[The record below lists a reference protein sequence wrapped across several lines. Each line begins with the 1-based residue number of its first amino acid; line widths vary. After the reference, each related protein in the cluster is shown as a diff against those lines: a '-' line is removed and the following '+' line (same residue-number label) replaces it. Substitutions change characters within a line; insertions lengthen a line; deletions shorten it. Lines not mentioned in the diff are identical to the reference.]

1 MSGFGYYTRL
11 AAALF
16 VAAVMGAA
24 IANPDIGRKTADRR
38 ALAKLEKLNAEERA
52 CAPGEAPLTAGFAD
66 LDDVKSA
73 TPLGALAAPG
83 EAPPAPYLRLTTKRR
98 GGAPMTALAPGKGE
112 VVALERRIK
121 TVGGRKRALWTVR
134 FKPCDRITVFY
145 DRLDVVDPA
154 LLRRAGG
161 LEAFE
166 EIADGRLAVAVR
178 LKVDAGAPVGSAKA
192 FDVGL
197 ADAAAPVAH
206 HADPSHV
213 RTTLAAPL
221 QKLSPALER
230 ALAFDETRSRCA
242 FDYLAADL
250 MTPWAGKLGD
260 GAGRRLK
267 AGENA
272 CVADVLGAQGAARG
286 VWFTDPSH
294 NARAQKVSAVA
305 LYEDLVDPERL
316 VFSLHGRMPS
326 LLTPGGVV
334 SAAAGD
340 GRLNA
345 SFQSI
350 RPGETYC
357 YQGLRAGLEGPA
369 VAGVLV
375 LRLQAGEGGRELLR
389 MEARADVRE
398 CFDMP
403 EPWGFTGRETS
414 FYR

>member
-1 MSGFGYYTRL
+1 MSGIGYYTRL

-16 VAAVMGAA
+16 VAAAMGAA
-24 IANPDIGRKTADRR
+24 IANPDVGRKAADRR

-66 LDDVKSA
+66 LDDIKSA

-83 EAPPAPYLRLTTKRR
+83 EAPPAPYLRLTTQRR
-98 GGAPMTALAPGKGE
+98 GGAPVTALAPGKGE
-112 VVALERRIK
+112 VVALERRTEI
-121 TVGGRKRALWTVR
+121 VGGRKRALWTVR
-134 FKPCDRITVFY
+134 FKPCDRISVFY
-145 DRLDVVDPA
+145 DRLDAVDPA

-161 LEAFE
+161 LQAFE
-166 EIADGRLAVAVR
+166 EVAEGRLAVAVR
-178 LKVDAGAPVGSAKA
+178 LKVDAGAPVGFARA

-206 HADPSHV
+206 HADPSHA
-213 RTTLAAPL
+213 RTTPPAP
-221 QKLSPALER
+221 SHEISAALER

-250 MTPWAGKLGD
+250 MAPWMGKLGD

-267 AGENA
+267 PGENA
-272 CVADVLGAQGAARG
+272 CVADVLGPPVAARG
-286 VWFTDPSH
+286 VWFTDSSH
-294 NARAQKVSAVA
+294 NARARKVSAVA

-326 LLTPGGVV
+326 LSAPGGVV

-345 SFQSI
+345 PFRSI
-350 RPGETYC
+350 KPGETYC
-357 YQGLRAGLEGPA
+357 YQDLRVGLEGPA
-369 VAGVLV
+369 LAGVLV
-375 LRLQAGEGGRELLR
+375 LRLEAAADGPGLLR

-403 EPWGFTGRETS
+403 EPWGFTGGETS
-414 FYR
+414 FYP